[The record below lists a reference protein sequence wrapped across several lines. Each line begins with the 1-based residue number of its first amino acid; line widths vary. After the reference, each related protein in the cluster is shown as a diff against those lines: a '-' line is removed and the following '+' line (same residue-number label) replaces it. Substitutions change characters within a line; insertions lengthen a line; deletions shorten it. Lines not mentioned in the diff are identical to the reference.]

1 MKQSYR
7 KLTII
12 CICTYIIICNIYA
25 GIANN
30 KNIPMSP
37 EKILAECD
45 VARDKSQYTRLNEL
59 ASQLLT
65 YAKANDSQR
74 YEAYALFYKGLS
86 ELFTGKGKESMNN
99 LNKSENIAKEIDND
113 SIVALALN
121 AKGIYHAMY
130 ESNLF
135 LAQRYFL
142 RSLEATNKMDYQ
154 ELRARVY
161 GNLIILSHSKND
173 STGLQNAKD
182 IYEYGVKNK
191 KYELQYLGTYYIAMY
206 NHLKGN
212 QDEAAKQLDTAISI
226 FNKYPYED
234 ISSVYTLYSQVEQQ
248 RNNLNKAESMAMK
261 AIALAEEYKLNILLS
276 DAKLQY
282 ATVLNAKGEYMHSN
296 EMAFEALKVA
306 ETQNRTKVVDCY
318 QLIAKNYNSMGQKD
332 DALNFLSRANMV
344 MDTLSTVNM
353 DRLMHERAIMHD
365 IEQKE
370 QEAILHKQRIEDQHR
385 LNIVLIVA
393 VVLMLILLFYILRL
407 YNRRNSLYKS
417 IVMQNAKA
425 TKREKEMQKR
435 LLRTQ
440 EQLEMREEQL
450 EQATKHSENL
460 IETLNN
466 VRKESKEREQEAMA
480 RQHAIEQAHNQAKQ
494 QLELLEQKLKPH
506 IEDDKAQEIYDR
518 LCQLM
523 ERDRIYT
530 DTQLN
535 REHVAELL
543 NTNRTYLSQIIKN
556 KSGMSYLQFVN
567 SYRINDAIRILSDR
581 SQINYPLKQ
590 ICSDLGFN
598 SPVTF
603 YKLFQ
608 QAVGIT
614 PSVYRKQ
621 FVELKEE

>member
-1 MKQSYR
+1 M
-7 KLTII
+7 
-12 CICTYIIICNIYA
+12 
-25 GIANN
+25 
-30 KNIPMSP
+30 
-37 EKILAECD
+37 E
-45 VARDKSQYTRLNEL
+45 
-59 ASQLLT
+59 
-65 YAKANDSQR
+65 
-74 YEAYALFYKGLS
+74 
-86 ELFTGKGKESMNN
+86 
-99 LNKSENIAKEIDND
+99 
-113 SIVALALN
+113 
-121 AKGIYHAMY
+121 
-130 ESNLF
+130 
-135 LAQRYFL
+135 
-142 RSLEATNKMDYQ
+142 YQ
-154 ELRARVY
+154 ELKARVY

-173 STGLQNAKD
+173 TTGLQNAKD
-182 IYEYGVKNK
+182 IYEYGVKKN

-212 QDEAAKQLDTAISI
+212 QNEAAKHLDIAINI

-261 AIALAEEYKLNILLS
+261 AIELAEEYKLNILLS

-282 ATVLNAKGEYMHSN
+282 ATVLNSKGNYQQSN
-296 EMAFEALKVA
+296 EVAFEALKVA
-306 ETQNRTKVVDCY
+306 EKQNRTKVVDCY
-318 QLIAKNYNSMGQKD
+318 RLIAKNYNAMGKKD
-332 DALNFLSRANMV
+332 DALDFMARANMA

-353 DRLMHERAIMHD
+353 DRLMHESSIMHD

-370 QEAILHKQRIEDQHR
+370 QEAVLHKQRIEDQHR
-385 LNIVLIVA
+385 LNIVLTVA
-393 VVLMLILLFYILRL
+393 VILMLILLFYILRL

-425 TKREKEMQKR
+425 TKREKEMQER

-440 EQLEMREEQL
+440 EQLEIREEQL

>member
-1 MKQSYR
+1 
-7 KLTII
+7 
-12 CICTYIIICNIYA
+12 
-25 GIANN
+25 
-30 KNIPMSP
+30 
-37 EKILAECD
+37 
-45 VARDKSQYTRLNEL
+45 
-59 ASQLLT
+59 
-65 YAKANDSQR
+65 
-74 YEAYALFYKGLS
+74 
-86 ELFTGKGKESMNN
+86 
-99 LNKSENIAKEIDND
+99 
-113 SIVALALN
+113 
-121 AKGIYHAMY
+121 
-130 ESNLF
+130 
-135 LAQRYFL
+135 
-142 RSLEATNKMDYQ
+142 
-154 ELRARVY
+154 
-161 GNLIILSHSKND
+161 
-173 STGLQNAKD
+173 
-182 IYEYGVKNK
+182 
-191 KYELQYLGTYYIAMY
+191 
-206 NHLKGN
+206 
-212 QDEAAKQLDTAISI
+212 
-226 FNKYPYED
+226 
-234 ISSVYTLYSQVEQQ
+234 
-248 RNNLNKAESMAMK
+248 
-261 AIALAEEYKLNILLS
+261 
-276 DAKLQY
+276 
-282 ATVLNAKGEYMHSN
+282 
-296 EMAFEALKVA
+296 
-306 ETQNRTKVVDCY
+306 
-318 QLIAKNYNSMGQKD
+318 
-332 DALNFLSRANMV
+332 
-344 MDTLSTVNM
+344 
-353 DRLMHERAIMHD
+353 
-365 IEQKE
+365 
-370 QEAILHKQRIEDQHR
+370 
-385 LNIVLIVA
+385 
-393 VVLMLILLFYILRL
+393 
-407 YNRRNSLYKS
+407 
-417 IVMQNAKA
+417 MQNAKA
-425 TKREKEMQKR
+425 TKREKEMQER

-440 EQLEMREEQL
+440 EQLEIREEQL